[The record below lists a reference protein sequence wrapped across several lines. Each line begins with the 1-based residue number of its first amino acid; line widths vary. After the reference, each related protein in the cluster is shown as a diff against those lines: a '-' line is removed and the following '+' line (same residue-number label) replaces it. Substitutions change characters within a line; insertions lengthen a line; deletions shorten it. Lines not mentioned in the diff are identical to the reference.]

1 MPVVTPHVVRGRRM
15 VLGLFIAALLITV
28 STLLAVTLWL
38 LSGLVG

>member
-1 MPVVTPHVVRGRRM
+1 M